1 MEREIKK
8 FSGDCSI
15 ISREHLKAR
24 EEEVNLKSKTY
35 AVVDIET
42 TGTNPKEDRIIQF
55 GCVMI
60 EGGRITSRFSID
72 INPGR
77 KISKQIQH
85 LTGIT
90 NRRVQ
95 QAPYFE
101 DVAATIYNLLADTI
115 FVAHNIYF
123 DYNFLNQELLR
134 CQTPGLKIP
143 GIDTVELAQI
153 FLPSEPSFRL
163 ADLSESLGFIHET
176 HTKLIVMPK

>member
-1 MEREIKK
+1 
-8 FSGDCSI
+8 
-15 ISREHLKAR
+15 
-24 EEEVNLKSKTY
+24 
-35 AVVDIET
+35 
-42 TGTNPKEDRIIQF
+42 
-55 GCVMI
+55 MI

-134 CQTPGLKIP
+134 CQTPGL
-143 GIDTVELAQI
+143 
-153 FLPSEPSFRL
+153 
-163 ADLSESLGFIHET
+163 
-176 HTKLIVMPK
+176 